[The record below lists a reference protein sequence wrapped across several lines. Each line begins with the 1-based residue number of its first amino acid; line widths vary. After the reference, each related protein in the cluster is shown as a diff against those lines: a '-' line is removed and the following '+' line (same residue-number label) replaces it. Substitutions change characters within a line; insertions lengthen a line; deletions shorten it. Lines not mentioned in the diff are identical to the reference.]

1 MKTSKI
7 HIFTMAWNEPFTGWL
22 ARFALPSLYQPAN
35 VPALVAEGHRVT
47 HHVFTIERDIPA
59 ILEAG
64 KACGA
69 SLTVQAFEAPA
80 GTMLRQIQA
89 ALLIGAA
96 ERAMADDAIFV
107 PAAAS
112 TIWSDGSLAN
122 VVHVCDETDCA
133 TAAIYLLADA
143 EKMAENLMI
152 DPALRTGIS
161 APDLASICFE
171 TLHPGSR
178 STLNRDTSKAHLY
191 GLGMMQLSPT
201 LFALRNQV
209 PSVAAVR
216 FKPCDIALF
225 RLENDFR
232 CWDGPHWPGML
243 IREGRFTFLAS
254 SDLAFQVNLMRPGKM
269 NLANHAALHDALG
282 PMVDR
287 RHAARATIQA
297 EAARTYMASIRTNR
311 GVTL

>member
-1 MKTSKI
+1 M
-7 HIFTMAWNEPFTGWL
+7 
-22 ARFALPSLYQPAN
+22 QPAN
-35 VPALVAEGHRVT
+35 IPALVAEGHRVT
-47 HHVFTIERDIPA
+47 HHVFTIERDVPA

-69 SLTVQAFEAPA
+69 SLTVQAFDAPPA
-80 GTMLRQIQA
+80 TGLRQIQA

-96 ERAMADDAIFV
+96 ERTMADDAIFV
-107 PAAAS
+107 PAASS
-112 TIWSDGSLAN
+112 TIWANGSLAN
-122 VVHVCDETDCA
+122 VVRVCDETDCA

-143 EKMAENLMI
+143 ESWCEKFVSI
-152 DPALRTGIS
+152 PFGSSFS
-161 APDLASICFE
+161 APELATACFE
-171 TLHPGSR
+171 NLHPGSR

-297 EAARTYMASIRTNR
+297 EAARTYMASIRTSR

>member
-47 HHVFTIERDIPA
+47 HHVFTIERDVPA

-96 ERAMADDAIFV
+96 ERAMAEDAIFV
-107 PAAAS
+107 PAASS
-112 TIWSDGSLAN
+112 TIWANGSLAN
-122 VVHVCDETDCA
+122 VVHVCEETDCA

-143 EKMAENLMI
+143 EMWADNHNGPFILTPLDSAE
-152 DPALRTGIS
+152 
-161 APDLASICFE
+161 LATRCFDV
-171 TLHPGSR
+171 LHPGSR
-178 STLNRDTSKAHLY
+178 STLNRDTSRAHLY
-191 GLGMMQLSPT
+191 GLGLLQLSPT

-216 FKPCDIALF
+216 FKPQDIALF

-254 SDLAFQVNLMRPGKM
+254 SDQAFQVNLMRAGKM

-297 EAARTYMASIRTNR
+297 EAARTYMASIRMSR